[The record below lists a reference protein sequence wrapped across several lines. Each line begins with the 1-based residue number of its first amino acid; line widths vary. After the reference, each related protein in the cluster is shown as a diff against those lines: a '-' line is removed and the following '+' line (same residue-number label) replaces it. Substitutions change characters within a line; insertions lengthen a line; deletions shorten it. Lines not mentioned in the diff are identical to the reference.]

1 MSMHNGILS
10 HWMQPSAVGMSSST
24 SRDVAFLAAG
34 AVVGAA
40 IQAIAP
46 TIWRAVR
53 TGTGSVGL
61 NSDDDRQTVVESKGD
76 HDQVVQE
83 TVQQFASVHRAPL
96 RLALLPAKVA
106 QSELAHG
113 RGDALRACVA
123 SLFGL
128 GLLEV
133 PDFLTDADGYDAAIA
148 KFVEGTGWAVV
159 KVSLVSSDSDDKGAH
174 SAADTPKQPD
184 VPDGQ
189 LVVLRGKSPRG
200 AHGHV
205 VVARASK
212 NGTFALVADPHP
224 R

>member
-1 MSMHNGILS
+1 
-10 HWMQPSAVGMSSST
+10 MSST
-24 SRDVAFLAAG
+24 GHRDVAFLAAG

-40 IQAIAP
+40 LQTIAP
-46 TIWRAVR
+46 MIWRAVR
-53 TGTGSVGL
+53 TRTSSLGL
-61 NSDDDRQTVVESKGD
+61 WVEHDATESSKE
-76 HDQVVQE
+76 DQDIDQPVQE
-83 TVQQFASVHRAPL
+83 ADVHHNALSSAQRAPL
-96 RLALLPAKVA
+96 RLALSPAKVA

-128 GLLEV
+128 ALLDV
-133 PDFLTDADGYDAAIA
+133 PDFLADPDGYDAAIA

-159 KVSLVSSDSDDKGAH
+159 KVSLLSSYGVDKNIQ
-174 SAADTPKQPD
+174 SATDTPKQPA
-184 VPDGQ
+184 VPDGK

-200 AHGHV
+200 THGHV

-212 NGTFALVADPHP
+212 NGAFELVADPHP